1 MATSS
6 SAEELNKDF
15 MFTGLIQEVGTIL
28 SVTQNTEGKEFI
40 IKAPGLIKEI
50 QIDDSVATNGCCL
63 TATQIKGDTFKVQA
77 IHMTLQKTSIGSLK
91 SGDKVNLELSLRPN
105 DRLGGHFVQGHVN
118 AVGKIK
124 QIKTM
129 GENWEIEV
137 SIPKDLRKYM
147 ISEGSVAIEGISLTI
162 ARLTSESLTV
172 SIIPHTL
179 EKTTL
184 GTKKVGDDL
193 NLEVDMIAKYIENF
207 LRFDKESRKE
217 EWAKNFF
224 DVKYE
229 D

>member
-1 MATSS
+1 
-6 SAEELNKDF
+6 

-28 SVTQNTEGKEFI
+28 SVTQNKEGKEFI
-40 IKAPGLIKEI
+40 IKAPKLIKEI
-50 QIDDSVATNGCCL
+50 KIDDSVATNGCCL
-63 TATQIKGDTFKVQA
+63 TATAINGDTFKVQA
-77 IHMTLQKTSIGSLK
+77 VHMTLQKTSIGQLK
-91 SGDKVNLELSLRPN
+91 ANDRVNLELSLRPQ

-118 AVGKIK
+118 SLAKIK
-124 QIKTM
+124 QIKTI

-137 SIPKDLRKYM
+137 SFPKELRKYM
-147 ISEGSVAIEGISLTI
+147 ISEGSVALDGISLTI
-162 ARLTSESLTV
+162 AKLTEDILTV
-172 SIIPHTL
+172 AVIPHTL

-184 GTKKVGDDL
+184 GTKKAGDHL

-207 LRFDKESRKE
+207 IRFDKGPKKE

>member
-1 MATSS
+1 
-6 SAEELNKDF
+6 

-28 SVTQNTEGKEFI
+28 SVNQNTEGKEFI

-77 IHMTLQKTSIGSLK
+77 IHMTLQKTSIGGLK

-124 QIKTM
+124 QIKTI

-162 ARLTSESLTV
+162 AKLTPESLTV
-172 SIIPHTL
+172 AIIPHTL

>member
-1 MATSS
+1 
-6 SAEELNKDF
+6 
-15 MFTGLIQEVGTIL
+15 MFTGLIQEIGTII
-28 SVTQNTEGKEFI
+28 SVSQNTEGKEFVIRAPKI
-40 IKAPGLIKEI
+40 IKDI

-63 TATQIKGDTFKVQA
+63 TATKISGDTFKVQA
-77 IHMTLQKTSIGSLK
+77 IHMTLQKTSIGYLK
-91 SGDKVNLELSLRPN
+91 PNDKVNLELSLRPQ

-118 AVGKIK
+118 ALGKIK
-124 QIKTM
+124 EIKTT

-137 SIPKDLRKYM
+137 NFPADLRKYM
-147 ISEGSVAIEGISLTI
+147 ISEGSITLDGISLTI
-162 ARLTSESLTV
+162 AKLTPETLTV
-172 SIIPHTL
+172 AIIPHTL

-184 GTKKVGDDL
+184 GTKKVGEHL

-207 LRFDKESRKE
+207 LCFDKNNKRE